1 MINLISLYITFFL
14 LCVVTLFIL
23 YVLSKNDFV
32 LLRKNISLAK
42 IFDVMIISF
51 LFSFIPSRL
60 FYVLDTF
67 SFGLL
72 KTLGFFHILKFSGL
86 SFLGFMLGIFFVVY
100 LFFRQKK
107 ATLRIFD
114 IYSLTFFPLFIFSL
128 FIIKFPGYFLFVQI
142 GLAILLLFLF
152 GFLIRFHKNF
162 TLSDGGVFLIFS
174 FLIALI
180 NIGINFFMMRKPLFS
195 FITFSQIVS
204 IGIIVVACVAFLLTQ
219 KKFFSKK

>member
-1 MINLISLYITFFL
+1 
-14 LCVVTLFIL
+14 
-23 YVLSKNDFV
+23 LSKNDFV

-42 IFDVMIISF
+42 IFDVIIISF

-72 KTLGFFHILKFSGL
+72 KSLGFFHIFKFSGL
-86 SFLGFMLGIFFVVY
+86 SFLGFIIGIFFVVY
-100 LFFRQKK
+100 LFFHQKK

-114 IYSLTFFPLFIFSL
+114 ICALTFFPFFIFSL

-142 GLAILLLFLF
+142 GLAVLLLIIF

-162 TLSDGGVFLIFS
+162 TLSDGGVFFIFS
-174 FLIALI
+174 FLVAFV
-180 NIGINFFMMRKPLFS
+180 NTGINFFTLRKPLFS
-195 FITFSQIVS
+195 VITFSQIVS
-204 IGIIVVACVAFLLTQ
+204 VSIVVGALVAFLLTQ